1 MNKVYVY
8 MKRIKLFQV
17 ERKEKHGGATR
28 QNGLSGFSQ
37 SMVGSGSRVGSSSS
51 RLGSGTLI
59 GSASRLNSTSGLG
72 SVSRMSSSSR
82 INSASRMNS
91 ASRSRNRLMSRQEM
105 KPDVIRDIPGF
116 GFQLQDE
123 DGDKTPVAQVN
134 TANSCNQELRKQSTP
149 DQ

>member
-1 MNKVYVY
+1 

-17 ERKEKHGGATR
+17 EKEKHGGATR
-28 QNGLSGFSQ
+28 QDGLSGFSQ
-37 SMVGSGSRVGSSSS
+37 SRVGSGSRVGSSSS
-51 RLGSGTLI
+51 RLGSSKLI

-72 SVSRMSSSSR
+72 SASRMSSASR
-82 INSASRMNS
+82 INS

-116 GFQLQDE
+116 VFQLQDE

-134 TANSCNQELRKQSTP
+134 TVNSWNQELRQQSTP